1 MGAAD
6 SSRVRRRVTLLAAV
20 VVGLVASLLTAGP
33 ARAAESDLSVS
44 LAVAPAAAQVGQ
56 TATVTV
62 VVVNSGAPV
71 GQVDV
76 SLYTDLPVRSTTA
89 AGGSCT
95 AVLGSPTCSFPG
107 LGDGATASVVA
118 VLELARAGT
127 HPVDAAAGLVGDIE
141 PDLSNNVAVGSVT
154 ATPAVPV
161 VSLSASA
168 GQVRFGAAVD
178 LVARVAVGGVPASAP
193 VTLLG
198 TTAGGAQTE
207 VVSSHTDGNGRAV
220 FTEEPGARTEYVVR
234 VDASDDVGGALS
246 APVVVQVGYAVTT
259 TVSPVAIP
267 PGGRLSLRATVRPAV
282 PGATVTV
289 QERFGAGAW
298 RTVATPALSADG
310 TVTVSLGRR
319 STVGAYALR
328 VVRPADGARAEGS
341 AQTTTVVTVTG
352 AGKAGAWRP
361 LAGTK
366 SSPSRWGTCTIGY
379 RVNQRHMP
387 PHGMADLR
395 EAMRRVT
402 QVNGTRFRYLGRTR
416 LVPYAGDSRAG
427 IDKITVGWAGSA
439 ATRGLLGP
447 GIAGVGGTSHLGR
460 RIRTGY
466 LVLNT
471 AYSSRAPEG
480 FGEGMPHGLV
490 LMHELGHVIGLDHTA
505 DRHQIMNPGRP
516 LPASVWGAA
525 DLKGL
530 RALGRASGC
539 R

>member
-1 MGAAD
+1 MGAVMGAAD
-6 SSRVRRRVTLLAAV
+6 GTRARRRVTLLSAV
-20 VVGLVASLLTAGP
+20 VVGLVSSLLTAGP

-44 LAVAPAAAQVGQ
+44 LAVAPAVAPVGQ
-56 TATVTV
+56 TVTVTV
-62 VVVNSGAPV
+62 VVANSGGPV
-71 GQVDV
+71 GPVDV
-76 SLYTDLPVRSTTA
+76 SLYTDLPVRSATA

-107 LGDGATASVVA
+107 VGDGATASVVA

-127 HPVDAAAGLVGDIE
+127 HPLEAAAE
-141 PDLSNNVAVGSVT
+141 
-154 ATPAVPV
+154 
-161 VSLSASA
+161 
-168 GQVRFGAAVD
+168 
-178 LVARVAVGGVPASAP
+178 
-193 VTLLG
+193 
-198 TTAGGAQTE
+198 
-207 VVSSHTDGNGRAV
+207 
-220 FTEEPGARTEYVVR
+220 
-234 VDASDDVGGALS
+234 
-246 APVVVQVGYAVTT
+246 
-259 TVSPVAIP
+259 
-267 PGGRLSLRATVRPAV
+267 
-282 PGATVTV
+282 
-289 QERFGAGAW
+289 
-298 RTVATPALSADG
+298 
-310 TVTVSLGRR
+310 
-319 STVGAYALR
+319 
-328 VVRPADGARAEGS
+328 
-341 AQTTTVVTVTG
+341 
-352 AGKAGAWRP
+352 

-366 SSPSRWGTCTIGY
+366 RSPSRWGTCTIGY
-379 RVNQRHMP
+379 RVNQRNMP

-427 IDKITVGWAGSA
+427 VDKITVAWAGSA
-439 ATRGLLGP
+439 ATRGLLAP
-447 GIAGVGGTSHLGR
+447 GIAGFGGTSHLGR

-525 DLKGL
+525 DLRGL